1 MLNHLIFALFM
12 GCLICIIRA
21 APTLP
26 PSTVRVH
33 LKPSSS
39 SIHSPRTTTSKGLA
53 IFKVNSTTHDWWR
66 FRSKTVDSNSKA
78 KVQGIGNEKRLV
90 LLDLRPTTNSQNFS
104 TPSGRKSDI
113 NIERENEDK
122 GLSKKRSHV
131 RVVVPLS
138 STRLSVG
145 AKDPKTRKIGVT
157 PNTSMFPATRN
168 QGLLLLDPRPATNA
182 QNLSA
187 SSIQK
192 SHIKGEGRAKTKN
205 RSQIR
210 RTTSLTSIHP
220 SVGVDDPKTREIGV
234 TSNASTFPVTRN
246 LGLMLLDPRPIT
258 KAQNLSASSIQ
269 KSHIKGEG
277 RTQTKNRSQIRRTTS
292 LTSIH
297 PSVGVD
303 DPKTREIG
311 VTSNAST
318 FPVTRNL
325 GLMLLD
331 PRPITYFQNLSSPPS
346 GFKSQVQKTTREIPM
361 ELTIPM
367 KYLARPQSVLMMDRV
382 LEDDQMI
389 HTEAPVWKDTRYHFQ
404 HQSRQPKIRLES
416 SPIMEFYPDDG
427 KINTVCWDKSTIRRA
442 DMVMNYIKPH
452 IYKKPYGKRH
462 LYPAFRKANGTSGMP
477 LLFCHSS
484 NSVPVQMFLKCM
496 IMRNMMME
504 SLVPKYPYHQVQ
516 PGP

>member
-1 MLNHLIFALFM
+1 MLNHLFFALFM
-12 GCLICIIRA
+12 GCLISIIRA

-39 SIHSPRTTTSKGLA
+39 FFIHPPRTTTSKRLA
-53 IFKVNSTTHDWWR
+53 ISKVNSTTHDWWY
-66 FRSKTVDSNSKA
+66 FRSKTVDSKSKA

-90 LLDLRPTTNSQNFS
+90 KLDHRPTTNSRNFS

-113 NIERENEDK
+113 NIEKENEDK
-122 GLSKKRSHV
+122 RLSKKRSHV

-157 PNTSMFPATRN
+157 PNTSLFPATRN
-168 QGLLLLDPRPATNA
+168 QGLLLLHPRPATNA

-192 SHIKGEGRAKTKN
+192 SHIKGEGRTQTKN
-205 RSQIR
+205 RFQIR

-234 TSNASTFPVTRN
+234 TSNASTFPVTSN

-258 KAQNLSASSIQ
+258 
-269 KSHIKGEG
+269 
-277 RTQTKNRSQIRRTTS
+277 
-292 LTSIH
+292 
-297 PSVGVD
+297 D
-303 DPKTREIG
+303 
-311 VTSNAST
+311 
-318 FPVTRNL
+318 
-325 GLMLLD
+325 
-331 PRPITYFQNLSSPPS
+331 FQNLSSPPVAP
-346 GFKSQVQKTTREIPM
+346 GFRSQVQKTTRKIPM

-367 KYLARPQSVLMMDRV
+367 RYLTSPQNVLMMDAAP
-382 LEDDQMI
+382 EDDQMI

-416 SPIMEFYPDDG
+416 SPIMEFYPEDG
-427 KINTVCWDKSTIRRA
+427 KINTVCWNKSTIRGT

-484 NSVPVQMFLKCM
+484 DSAPVQMFLKCM
-496 IMRNMMME
+496 IMRHMMME

>member
-1 MLNHLIFALFM
+1 MLNHLFFALFM

-26 PSTVRVH
+26 ASTVRVH

-39 SIHSPRTTTSKGLA
+39 FFKHPPRTTTSKGLA
-53 IFKVNSTTHDWWR
+53 ISKVNSTTHDWWY
-66 FRSKTVDSNSKA
+66 FRSKTFDSNRKA

-113 NIERENEDK
+113 NIEKENEDK
-122 GLSKKRSHV
+122 RLSKKRSHV

-192 SHIKGEGRAKTKN
+192 SHIKGEGR
-205 RSQIR
+205 
-210 RTTSLTSIHP
+210 P
-220 SVGVDDPKTREIGV
+220 
-234 TSNASTFPVTRN
+234 
-246 LGLMLLDPRPIT
+246 
-258 KAQNLSASSIQ
+258 
-269 KSHIKGEG
+269 
-277 RTQTKNRSQIRRTTS
+277 QTKNRSQIRRTTS

-297 PSVGVD
+297 RSVGVD
-303 DPKTREIG
+303 DRKTRKIG

-318 FPVTRNL
+318 VPATRNL

-331 PRPITYFQNLSSPPS
+331 PGPITYFQNLSSPPS
-346 GFKSQVQKTTREIPM
+346 GFRSQVQKTTREIPM

-367 KYLARPQSVLMMDRV
+367 KYLVSPQNVLMMDAV

-404 HQSRQPKIRLES
+404 HQSRQPRIRLES

-427 KINTVCWDKSTIRRA
+427 KINTVCWNKSTISGT

-452 IYKKPYGKRH
+452 IYKKPYGKRR

-484 NSVPVQMFLKCM
+484 DSVPVQMFLKCM
-496 IMRNMMME
+496 IMRHMMME